1 MYCGYNP
8 NKSLINK
15 CIYDIGKVFDSF
27 IDNYDN

>member
-15 CIYDIGKVFDSF
+15 FIYDIDKVFDSF